1 MKKKHCLLLL
11 MFLHIVVQ
19 ERKKTKKMAHPDVF
33 LTCLRRQSLCSDY
46 IKMSVLDE
54 ADKMLSMGFKDQ
66 IYDIFRLLPS
76 MVLVGVFSATNRLG
90 FL

>member
-1 MKKKHCLLLL
+1 
-11 MFLHIVVQ
+11 
-19 ERKKTKKMAHPDVF
+19 MAHLDVF

-46 IKMSVLDE
+46 IEMSVLDE

-76 MVLVGVFSATNRLG
+76 MVRVGVFSVTNRLG